1 MHIRLSTPWG
11 VTVPIALILLGG
23 CASLPKDLG
32 RSDVD
37 ALVEER
43 GQPVEVFES
52 DTGQT
57 LVASL
62 TAEPLTAETAIRIAL
77 VNNPRLKATYALL
90 GFAAADVYEAGRIRN
105 PIFSAAFLDSN
116 QPGDRDQITYGL
128 LTSFTDL
135 LTLGARKHLATA
147 EFAIMK
153 QSIGA
158 EVLEVAADAESAYYR
173 FVAAKQVA
181 ALRKQVAKAGALSAA
196 LAERYHEAG
205 NLTPRDLALE
215 RAAAS
220 EAQLDELGA
229 EADAYGARSN
239 LATVLGLSVAGTWDS
254 PAQLPVP
261 LDQEDA
267 ISDLLTLARKSRLDL
282 AAAHAR
288 ADIIADRLGI
298 IGWTRWLGELDVGVE
313 RERETDGTLITG
325 PTLDWEVPIFN
336 QHKDAVLR
344 ANADLQIAIADVER
358 LSTAIENGVRLS
370 YAATKNANARAVEY
384 RDSLIP
390 ARVAAV
396 ARAQEEE
403 SFMLIGIFELLA
415 TKQQEYDAYQ
425 GYLEAVRDYWL
436 ARAELTRAVGNT
448 LPSSANI
455 GSKRLDVDEYIRP
468 KTGGKHSG
476 HGAMPDH
483 SKMAPMDDSTHTMD
497 HDHSMEEDR
506 SPNQTTEPHDEHEG
520 HGSGHDTEGGSK

>member
-1 MHIRLSTPWG
+1 M
-11 VTVPIALILLGG
+11 PIALVLLGG
-23 CASLPKDLG
+23 CATLPQDLG

-43 GQPVEVFES
+43 GQPVEASVSETS
-52 DTGQT
+52 QT

-62 TAEPLTAETAIRIAL
+62 TAEPLTAESAIRVAL
-77 VNNPRLKATYALL
+77 VNNPRLKATYAQL

-105 PIFSAAFLDSN
+105 PIFSATVLDSN
-116 QPGDRDQITYGL
+116 RSGDRDQKTFGL
-128 LTSFTDL
+128 VTSFTDL
-135 LTLGARKHLATA
+135 LTLRARKRLATA
-147 EFAIMK
+147 EFAVMK

-158 EVLEVAADAESAYYR
+158 EVLEVAADAEAAYYR

-181 ALRKQVAKAGALSAA
+181 TLRKQVAKAGALSAA

-220 EAQLDELGA
+220 ESQLDELRA
-229 EADAYGARSN
+229 EADAYGARTE
-239 LATVLGLSVAGTWDS
+239 LATVLGLSVAGAWDS

-261 LDQEDA
+261 LEQEDA
-267 ISDLLTLARKSRLDL
+267 VSDLLTLARESRLDL

-288 ADIIADRLGI
+288 ADIIADRLGVI
-298 IGWTRWLGELDVGVE
+298 DWTRWLGELNVGVE
-313 RERETDGTLITG
+313 HERETDGARITG

-336 QHKDAVLR
+336 QHKDALLR
-344 ANADLQIAIADVER
+344 ANADLQIAIADVQR
-358 LSTAIENGVRLS
+358 LSTAIENGVRLA
-370 YAATKNANARAVEY
+370 YAATENANARAIEH
-384 RDSLIP
+384 RDRLIP

-455 GSKRLDVDEYIRP
+455 GSERLDVDEYLRP

-483 SKMAPMDDSTHTMD
+483 SEMAPMDSDQ
-497 HDHSMEEDR
+497 SM
-506 SPNQTTEPHDEHEG
+506 
-520 HGSGHDTEGGSK
+520 

>member
-1 MHIRLSTPWG
+1 MPIRLSMPWRI
-11 VTVPIALILLGG
+11 TVPIALVLLCG
-23 CASLPKDLG
+23 CATLPQDLG

-43 GQPVEVFES
+43 GQPVAASES

-57 LVASL
+57 LVATL
-62 TAEPLTAETAIRIAL
+62 TAEPLTAESAIRVAL
-77 VNNPRLKATYALL
+77 VNNPQLKATYALL
-90 GFAAADVYEAGRIRN
+90 GFAAADVYEGGRIRN
-105 PIFSAAFLDSN
+105 PFFFGAFLDSN
-116 QPGDRDQITYGL
+116 QSGDRDQNTFGL
-128 LTSFTDL
+128 VTSFTDV
-135 LTLGARKHLATA
+135 LTLPARKRLAAA
-147 EFAIMK
+147 EFAVMK

-158 EVLEVAADAESAYYR
+158 EVLEVAADAEAAYYR

-196 LAERYHEAG
+196 LAERYHQAG

-220 EAQLDELGA
+220 VAQLHALEA
-229 EADAYGARSN
+229 EADAYGARTD
-239 LATVLGLSVAGTWDS
+239 LATVLGLSVAGAWDS

-261 LDQEDA
+261 LDQEDTV
-267 ISDLLTLARKSRLDL
+267 SDLLILARESRLDL

-288 ADIIADRLGI
+288 VDVIADRLGV

-313 RERETDGTLITG
+313 RERETDGARITG
-325 PTLDWEVPIFN
+325 PTLAWEVPIFN
-336 QHKDAVLR
+336 QHKDALLR

-358 LSTAIENGVRLS
+358 LSTAIENGARLA
-370 YAATKNANARAVEY
+370 YAATEIAKARVVEY
-384 RDSLIP
+384 RDHLIP
-390 ARVAAV
+390 ARIAAV

-403 SFMLIGIFELLA
+403 NFMLIGIFELLA

-436 ARAELTRAVGNT
+436 ARTELARAVGNT

-455 GSKRLDVDEYIRP
+455 GSKRLDVDEYVRP
-468 KTGGKHSG
+468 KAGGKHSG
-476 HGAMPDH
+476 HGAKPDH
-483 SKMAPMDDSTHTMD
+483 SKMAPMEESAHTMD
-497 HDHSMEEDR
+497 GDQSMEDDG
-506 SPNQTTEPHDEHEG
+506 SPNKTTEPPEEHQG
-520 HGSGHDTEGGSK
+520 HGSDHDTNGGS